1 MAREV
6 SVAGLA
12 ADCGARSVTSSGERP
27 IGDGPAPVKDDG
39 LRRVLTW
46 TLIALVVSLLMTL
59 VGVTLAIRWF
69 DRP

>member
-1 MAREV
+1 
-6 SVAGLA
+6 
-12 ADCGARSVTSSGERP
+12 VTTSEGRP
-27 IGDGPAPVKDDG
+27 SGDGSVPVKLKDDG

-46 TLIALVVSLLMTL
+46 TLIALVISLLMTL